1 MSDLAEGLASH
12 IRRWAEAA
20 GAPIETLSPLIEAAK
35 LVCAAIE
42 AGQVCAHLDD
52 LAERFPSQAELRAK
66 LLASGMVAEAGSDKV
81 LPLVLDAAG
90 RLYLY
95 RYFDYE
101 QRLAACLRARCDGA
115 HTESSPRH
123 RPGSSLSVFL
133 DSGFRRNDEFE
144 AQGFYSLPNERLLR
158 LLDDLFTR
166 NAQRLGNAP
175 DWQRLAVALA
185 LQSRLTII
193 SGGPGTGKTTT
204 VVALLACLL
213 EEHPE
218 LRVSLAA
225 PTGKAAARILEA
237 VRQNAASL
245 PPELRQRLPGESS
258 TVHRLLGATGEAGRF
273 RHHRGNP
280 LPLDALVVDEASM
293 LDLSLAVHLLEAL
306 PPQAR
311 LILLG
316 DKDQL
321 AAVEAGAI
329 FAEISADAGKS
340 TECLQALSGWVSTP
354 VERLQAALPTASG
367 VATGLRDSVIWFSES
382 HRFSSTSGIGRLAAQ
397 IRAGQGMEICGWLA
411 EQGDETVGWLQ
422 DGEAQL
428 APETRQ
434 AILAGFAPYVQAL
447 EGIKPGLDALVE
459 FLPEIFAALDQFRV
473 LCALRETPRGVRAIN
488 ALAEKQV
495 RQRMTIGLPE
505 MGGAWYAGRPVMVTR
520 NDHAQKLY
528 NGDIGIC
535 LPDERGVPVV
545 YFPAPAGGF
554 RAILPV
560 RLPEHESAFAM
571 TVHKAQGSEFDE
583 VFLLLP
589 AEPNRVVTRELLYT
603 GITRAAKRVRLVGSA
618 QVLLSACANPTRR
631 HSGLIDRM
639 NEFERA
645 Q

>member
-20 GAPIETLSPLIEAAK
+20 GAPVETLSPLIDATK

-42 AGQVCAHLDD
+42 AGQVSAHLDD
-52 LAERFPSQAELRAK
+52 LAECFPSQTEWRAK
-66 LLASGMVAEAGSDKV
+66 LLASGMVAEAGSEKV

-95 RYFDYE
+95 RYFDDE
-101 QRLAACLRARCDGA
+101 RRLAASLKAR
-115 HTESSPRH
+115 
-123 RPGSSLSVFL
+123 
-133 DSGFRRNDEFE
+133 SGFAAR
-144 AQGFYSLPNERLLR
+144 LPNVRLLQR
-158 LLDDLFTR
+158 LDEQFAR
-166 NAQRLGNAP
+166 NAKRLGDAP
-175 DWQRLAVALA
+175 DWQKLAVALA

-193 SGGPGTGKTTT
+193 SGGPGAGKTTT

-213 EEHPE
+213 QENPE

-225 PTGKAAARILEA
+225 PTGKAAARMLEA

-245 PPELRQRLPGESS
+245 PPELRARLPDESS
-258 TVHRLLGATGEAGRF
+258 TVHRLLGASGEAGQF
-273 RHHRGNP
+273 RHHRGHP

-306 PPQAR
+306 PSQAK

-321 AAVEAGAI
+321 AAVEAGAV

-340 TECLQALSGWVSTP
+340 PECLDGLAEWADIP
-354 VERLQAALPTASG
+354 IERLQAALPTASG
-367 VATGLRDSVIWFSES
+367 AATGLRDSVIWLTES
-382 HRFSSTSGIGRLAAQ
+382 HRFSAHSGIGRMAAQ
-397 IRAGQGMEICGWLA
+397 IRAGQGTELCHWLA
-411 EQGDETVGWLQ
+411 EQCDETVGWLQ
-422 DGEAQL
+422 DGDVQL

-434 AILAGFAPYVQAL
+434 AILSGFAPYVQAL
-447 EGIKPGLDALVE
+447 EACQGSTS
-459 FLPEIFAALDQFRV
+459 PEASLAELFAAFDRFRV
-473 LCALRETPRGVRAIN
+473 LCALRETPRGVRVIN
-488 ALAEKQV
+488 ALVEKQA
-495 RQRMTIGLPE
+495 RQRMAIDLPE
-505 MGGAWYAGRPVMVTR
+505 SGGIWYAGRPVMVTR

-535 LPDERGVPVV
+535 LPDERGVTMV
-545 YFPAPAGGF
+545 YFPAPAGF

-583 VFLLLP
+583 VYLLLP

-603 GITRAAKRVRLVGSA
+603 GITRAANRVTLVGSA
-618 QVLLSACANPTRR
+618 QVLQVACANPTRR

-639 NEFERA
+639 REA
-645 Q
+645 

>member
-12 IRRWAEAA
+12 IRRWAQAA
-20 GAPIETLSPLIEAAK
+20 GAPAESLSPLAEAAK

-42 AGQVCAHLDD
+42 SGQVCAHLDEM
-52 LAERFPSQAELRAK
+52 AERFPSQAELRAK
-66 LLASGMVAEAGSDKV
+66 LLASGMVAEAGSEKV

-90 RLYLY
+90 RLYLH

-101 QRLAACLRARCDGA
+101 QRLAASLLARCSSA
-115 HTESSPRH
+115 ETSIQSSPR
-123 RPGSSLSVFL
+123 RKPGSSSSVLL

-144 AQGFYSLPNERLLR
+144 AQGFYLPPNEGSLR
-158 LLDDLFTR
+158 LLDDLFAR
-166 NAQRLGNAP
+166 NAQRLGDAP

-213 EEHPE
+213 QENPE
-218 LRVSLAA
+218 LRVKLAA
-225 PTGKAAARILEA
+225 PTGKAAARMLEA

-245 PPELRQRLPGESS
+245 PPELRERLPSESS
-258 TVHRLLGATGEAGRF
+258 TLHRLLGATGEAGRF
-273 RHHRGNP
+273 RHHRSNP

-340 TECLQALSGWVSTP
+340 AECLQALSGWISTP
-354 VERLQAALPTASG
+354 VERLQAALPTTTG
-367 VATGLRDSVIWFSES
+367 MATGLRDSVVWFSES
-382 HRFSSTSGIGRLAAQ
+382 HRFADTSGIGRLAAQ
-397 IRAGQGMEICGWLA
+397 IRAGQGTEACGWLA
-411 EQGDETVGWLQ
+411 QQGDETVGWLQ

-434 AILAGFAPYVQAL
+434 AILAGFAPYLRAL
-447 EGIKPGLDALVE
+447 EGIKPGLEAASVE
-459 FLPEIFAALDQFRV
+459 FLPEIFATFDQFRV

-488 ALAEKQV
+488 ALVEKQV
-495 RQRMTIGLPE
+495 RQRMAIGLPE
-505 MGGAWYAGRPVMVTR
+505 MGGAWYAGRPVMVTC

-535 LPDERGVPVV
+535 LPDERGVTMV
-545 YFPAPAGGF
+545 YFPASAGGF

-571 TVHKAQGSEFDE
+571 TVHKAQGSEFNE

-603 GITRAAKRVRLVGSA
+603 GITRAAKQVTLVGSQ

-639 NEFERA
+639 RGA
-645 Q
+645 